1 MSTRLHTIYAS
12 RLARL
17 IVGLCLLVPLPAQAA
32 DLLTAQSAPE
42 PNDPGFTT
50 NVKNID
56 RQWGLAKVNFIDAW
70 SQTVGS
76 DSVTV
81 AVIDTGVD
89 FMHEDLKNVTQ
100 VSGYNFITN
109 KDIAVGSDSD
119 DNGHGTLVAGVIG
132 ATPNNGIGVV
142 GASWRVTLMPL
153 KALDAA
159 GNGSADAVARA
170 IIWATDHKATII
182 NLSLGGVGFG
192 QDAVLSDAV
201 SYAFNHNVV
210 IVAAAGNDTA
220 PSGGDLDANPVFPI
234 CDDNGQNMIIGVT
247 AVDANDQKPQF
258 ANFGKNCVDVA
269 APGKRILST
278 IGRDPLTRAKAANS
292 YAYASGTSLAAPF
305 VSGQAALLRA
315 LYPSATN
322 RQIRDRIISTADP
335 IDFLNPMQCNGP
347 CAGRLGSGRINLTAS
362 LATQIVPEIVSEGTL
377 VQSIET
383 GELFY
388 INGGKRLHVGSF
400 VQGQRFNFVQPKRVY
415 AYQLADFP
423 LGQFAT
429 PVDGTM
435 VKRVGDPTV
444 YWIAN
449 GLKLP
454 ITYPVFVQR
463 GLRFDRVITLDEQ
476 EISSWLVGKALPPV
490 DGSLVRGTAGK
501 TVYWVV
507 GGVLHPISNSFYKN
521 RGLSVFPIVYMND
534 AEVKLFPRG
543 EPYL

>member
-1 MSTRLHTIYAS
+1 
-12 RLARL
+12 
-17 IVGLCLLVPLPAQAA
+17 
-32 DLLTAQSAPE
+32 
-42 PNDPGFTT
+42 
-50 NVKNID
+50 
-56 RQWGLAKVNFIDAW
+56 
-70 SQTVGS
+70 
-76 DSVTV
+76 
-81 AVIDTGVD
+81 
-89 FMHEDLKNVTQ
+89 
-100 VSGYNFITN
+100 
-109 KDIAVGSDSD
+109 
-119 DNGHGTLVAGVIG
+119 
-132 ATPNNGIGVV
+132 
-142 GASWRVTLMPL
+142 
-153 KALDAA
+153 
-159 GNGSADAVARA
+159 
-170 IIWATDHKATII
+170 
-182 NLSLGGVGFG
+182 
-192 QDAVLSDAV
+192 
-201 SYAFNHNVV
+201 
-210 IVAAAGNDTA
+210 
-220 PSGGDLDANPVFPI
+220 
-234 CDDNGQNMIIGVT
+234 
-247 AVDANDQKPQF
+247 
-258 ANFGKNCVDVA
+258 
-269 APGKRILST
+269 
-278 IGRDPLTRAKAANS
+278 
-292 YAYASGTSLAAPF
+292 
-305 VSGQAALLRA
+305 
-315 LYPSATN
+315 
-322 RQIRDRIISTADP
+322 
-335 IDFLNPMQCNGP
+335 
-347 CAGRLGSGRINLTAS
+347 
-362 LATQIVPEIVSEGTL
+362 L